1 MTEANTHHKADS
13 ATGQGTQQGQWSRE
27 RAELVRRTICPKGI
41 SEDEFALFIEQCKR
55 SGLDPLLK
63 EAFCV
68 ARRQNVGNRERPNWV
83 TKYEFQP
90 SEAGMLARAERFP
103 DFRGIQASAV
113 FAEDEIIVDQGKGE
127 VVHRFNP
134 AKRKG
139 ALVGA
144 WSRVVRDGKLPV
156 VVWLDFSGYVQQTP
170 LWAKIPTTM
179 IEKCAR
185 VAALRKAYPEAFG
198 GLYVREE
205 MPAEDY
211 EAPHAP
217 EEPVHAS
224 GAYEVLGAKPGPVKA
239 SFPTLAPAPA
249 KEEKVQAVPQALNV
263 DVPVPPAP
271 VREAAVETEPVAPVS
286 AATNGHGAHG
296 HGTGKKNGKGA
307 HAHAAATPVEE
318 PLEKEVVVEAAPR
331 PKASAVVVAFG
342 PYKGKTASELSDE
355 ELSETIDMANEK
367 LMEQPKARWAKA
379 MRENLAALEAET
391 ELRCRV
397 PATARNG
404 SGAAHEA

>member
-1 MTEANTHHKADS
+1 MQETTVTEANIHHKADG
-13 ATGQGTQQGQWSRE
+13 ATGQGSQQGQWSRE

-211 EAPHAP
+211 EPTHAH
-217 EEPVHAS
+217 EEPGHAS
-224 GAYEVLGAKPGPVKA
+224 GPYEVLGAKPGPVKA
-239 SFPTLAPAPA
+239 SFPTLAPAPV
-249 KEEKVQAVPQALNV
+249 KEEKAQAVPAALEV

-271 VREAAVETEPVAPVS
+271 ARQAAVETEPVTGPVEPVAPV
-286 AATNGHGAHG
+286 TPKKHGKA
-296 HGTGKKNGKGA
+296 A
-307 HAHAAATPVEE
+307 HAPAATPVEE

-331 PKASAVVVAFG
+331 PKPSAVVVAFG

-397 PATARNG
+397 PASSKSG
-404 SGAAHEA
+404 SGAAHDA

>member
-1 MTEANTHHKADS
+1 MDGHNKAETT
-13 ATGQGTQQGQWSRE
+13 AAQQAWGRE
-27 RAELVRRTICPKGI
+27 RVELIKRTICPKGI
-41 SEDEFALFIEQCKR
+41 GDDEFSLFIEQCKR

-68 ARRQNVGNRERPNWV
+68 GRRQNAGSRERPTWV
-83 TKYEFQP
+83 TRYEFQP

-103 DFRGIQASAV
+103 DFKGIQASAV
-113 FAEDEIIVDQGKGE
+113 YAEDEIIVDQGKGE

-144 WSRVVRDGKLPV
+144 WARVVREGKLPV

-205 MPAEDY
+205 MPAEEY
-211 EAPHAP
+211 EPSSAA
-217 EEPVHAS
+217 EEPAPTT
-224 GAYEVLGAKPGPVKA
+224 GTGTYEVLGARPGPVKA
-239 SFPTLAPAPA
+239 SFPPLPAAQLSMEVQPPVAAPVAEP
-249 KEEKVQAVPQALNV
+249 
-263 DVPVPPAP
+263 PPA
-271 VREAAVETEPVAPVS
+271 AET
-286 AATNGHGAHG
+286 
-296 HGTGKKNGKGA
+296 
-307 HAHAAATPVEE
+307 
-318 PLEKEVVVEAAPR
+318 APR
-331 PKASAVVVAFG
+331 PRSSATVVAFG
-342 PYKGKTASELSDE
+342 PYKGKTASELSDD
-355 ELSETIDMANEK
+355 ELSETIDLAHEK
-367 LMEQPKARWAKA
+367 LMEQPKAKWAKA
-379 MRENLAALEAET
+379 MRENLVALDAET

-397 PATARNG
+397 PA
-404 SGAAHEA
+404 SGKKEASAEA

>member
-1 MTEANTHHKADS
+1 MSEANPHQKTDGAN
-13 ATGQGTQQGQWSRE
+13 TQGTWSRE
-27 RAELVRRTICPKGI
+27 RSELVRRTICPKGI

-68 ARRQNVGNRERPNWV
+68 ARRQNTGNRERPNWV

-113 FAEDEIIVDQGKGE
+113 FAEDEIVVDQGKGE

-144 WSRVVRDGKLPV
+144 WARVVRDGKLPV

-211 EAPHAP
+211 EPQQHH
-217 EEPVHAS
+217 EEPTPGAS
-224 GAYEVLGAKPGPVKA
+224 GPYEVLGSKPGPMKA
-239 SFPTLAPAPA
+239 SFPTLAPAPVV
-249 KEEKVQAVPQALNV
+249 KEEKPREAAPRLDI
-263 DVPVPPAP
+263 DVPLAP
-271 VREAAVETEPVAPVS
+271 VPAREAAV
-286 AATNGHGAHG
+286 
-296 HGTGKKNGKGA
+296 
-307 HAHAAATPVEE
+307 PVEAVPAPAAPTRRQGKAAVEAE
-318 PLEKEVVVEAAPR
+318 PEEKQAAVEAAPR

-397 PATARNG
+397 PASGKNG
-404 SGAAHEA
+404 SGVAHEA

>member
-1 MTEANTHHKADS
+1 MREMTVMEGNVKAD
-13 ATGQGTQQGQWSRE
+13 GTTSQQGAAWNRE
-27 RAELVRRTICPKGI
+27 RVDLVKRTICPRGI

-68 ARRQNVGNRERPNWV
+68 ARRQNIGNRERPNWV

-103 DFRGIQASAV
+103 DFKGIQASAV
-113 FAEDEIIVDQGKGE
+113 FAEDEIVVDQGKGE

-144 WSRVVRDGKLPV
+144 WSRVVREGKLPV
-156 VVWLDFSGYVQQTP
+156 VVWLDFAGYVQQTP

-205 MPAEDY
+205 MPAEEYD
-211 EAPHAP
+211 AHGTGTGLTVHD
-217 EEPVHAS
+217 EPVPPT
-224 GAYEVLGAKPGPVKA
+224 GAYEVLGSKPGPVKA
-239 SFPTLAPAPA
+239 SFPTLAPAPGPAAEARPAETEA
-249 KEEKVQAVPQALNV
+249 KELAQQLAI
-263 DVPVPPAP
+263 DVPLAPVATAKATVTTPAP
-271 VREAAVETEPVAPVS
+271 
-286 AATNGHGAHG
+286 
-296 HGTGKKNGKGA
+296 
-307 HAHAAATPVEE
+307 TPE
-318 PLEKEVVVEAAPR
+318 R

-342 PYKGKTASELSDE
+342 PHKGKTASELSDD
-355 ELSETIDMANEK
+355 ELSETIDLAHEK
-367 LMEQPKARWAKA
+367 LMEQPRARWAKA
-379 MRENLAALEAET
+379 MRENLTALEAET

-397 PATARNG
+397 PTSKDSAGTTP
-404 SGAAHEA
+404 EA

>member
-1 MTEANTHHKADS
+1 MQETTVTEANTKAE
-13 ATGQGTQQGQWSRE
+13 AAQGPQQGTWSRE

-205 MPAEDY
+205 MPADDY
-211 EAPHAP
+211 EQPHTP
-217 EEPVHAS
+217 EEPAH
-224 GAYEVLGAKPGPVKA
+224 GGGPYEVLGAKPGPVKA
-239 SFPTLAPAPA
+239 SFPALAPAPV
-249 KEEKVQAVPQALNV
+249 KEEKPLQA

-271 VREAAVETEPVAPVS
+271 AAVEPEPVAV
-286 AATNGHGAHG
+286 
-296 HGTGKKNGKGA
+296 KKNGKV
-307 HAHAAATPVEE
+307 AATPVDE
-318 PLEKEVVVEAAPR
+318 PLEKDVVVEAAPR
-331 PKASAVVVAFG
+331 PKPSAVVVAFG

-397 PATARNG
+397 PASARSN
-404 SGAAHEA
+404 GAAHEA

>member
-1 MTEANTHHKADS
+1 MTEANIHHKADG
-13 ATGQGTQQGQWSRE
+13 ATTGQGPQQGPWSRE

-211 EAPHAP
+211 EAPHAH
-217 EEPVHAS
+217 EEPVHAA
-224 GAYEVLGAKPGPVKA
+224 GPYEVLGAKPGPVKA
-239 SFPTLAPAPA
+239 SFPTLAPAPV
-249 KEEKVQAVPQALNV
+249 KEEKAQAVAQPSLDI

-271 VREAAVETEPVAPVS
+271 VRAAAVETEPG
-286 AATNGHGAHG
+286 TGHGR
-296 HGTGKKNGKGA
+296 KNGQAK
-307 HAHAAATPVEE
+307 AAEE
-318 PLEKEVVVEAAPR
+318 HLEKELVVEAAPR
-331 PKASAVVVAFG
+331 PKASAIVVAFG

-397 PATARNG
+397 PASSKNG
-404 SGAAHEA
+404 SGASHEA

>member
-1 MTEANTHHKADS
+1 MSPKEDAGSTL
-13 ATGQGTQQGQWSRE
+13 GGWSRE
-27 RAELVRRTICPKGI
+27 RMELIRRTICPRGI

-103 DFRGIQASAV
+103 DFKGIQASAV
-113 FAEDEIIVDQGKGE
+113 FAEDDIVVDQGRGE

-205 MPAEDY
+205 MPAEDF
-211 EAPHAP
+211 ESAQPEPAP
-217 EEPVHAS
+217 V
-224 GAYEVLGAKPGPVKA
+224 GGTYEVLGARPGPVKA
-239 SFPTLAPAPA
+239 SFPALPTVAVP
-249 KEEKVQAVPQALNV
+249 EKVSKLE
-263 DVPVPPAP
+263 
-271 VREAAVETEPVAPVS
+271 EAELV
-286 AATNGHGAHG
+286 
-296 HGTGKKNGKGA
+296 
-307 HAHAAATPVEE
+307 ATP
-318 PLEKEVVVEAAPR
+318 PLKP
-331 PKASAVVVAFG
+331 SAVLVAFG

-355 ELSETIDMANEK
+355 ELSESIELANEK
-367 LMEQPKARWAKA
+367 LMEQPRARWAKA
-379 MRENLAALEAET
+379 MRENLTALEAET

-397 PATARNG
+397 PTTADKGGNG
-404 SGAAHEA
+404 ASREA

>member
-1 MTEANTHHKADS
+1 MTEANIHQKADGAS
-13 ATGQGTQQGQWSRE
+13 QQGTWSRE

-205 MPAEDY
+205 MPADAY
-211 EAPHAP
+211 EPEPHH
-217 EEPVHAS
+217 EEPTP
-224 GAYEVLGAKPGPVKA
+224 GGGPYEVLGARPGPVKA
-239 SFPTLAPAPA
+239 SFPTLAPAAPA
-249 KEEKVQAVPQALNV
+249 REEKPQPVTVTAQPPLNV

-271 VREAAVETEPVAPVS
+271 APVAAVETEPGG
-286 AATNGHGAHG
+286 AANGHGKKHG
-296 HGTGKKNGKGA
+296 HAK
-307 HAHAAATPVEE
+307 AAPASNARARAEE
-318 PLEKEVVVEAAPR
+318 LEEKEVVVEAAPR

-397 PATARNG
+397 PGGLKNG
-404 SGAAHEA
+404 NGAAHEA

>member
-1 MTEANTHHKADS
+1 MQETTVTEANTLPKADGA
-13 ATGQGTQQGQWSRE
+13 ATTAQGAQQGGWSRE
-27 RAELVRRTICPKGI
+27 RVELVKRTICPKGI
-41 SEDEFALFIEQCKR
+41 SDDEFALFIEQCKR

-68 ARRQNVGNRERPNWV
+68 ARRQNAGNRERPHWV

-144 WSRVVRDGKLPV
+144 WARVVRDGKLPV

-211 EAPHAP
+211 EPQPAH
-217 EEPVHAS
+217 EEPGPAS
-224 GAYEVLGAKPGPVKA
+224 GPYEVLGAKPGPMKA
-239 SFPTLAPAPA
+239 SFPTLAPTPPAPEDKPRA
-249 KEEKVQAVPQALNV
+249 AAAPPLNV

-271 VREAAVETEPVAPVS
+271 ATAREAAVEPEPSHGQGPGRKGGQGRTS
-286 AATNGHGAHG
+286 A
-296 HGTGKKNGKGA
+296 
-307 HAHAAATPVEE
+307 EE
-318 PLEKEVVVEAAPR
+318 PAAEKEALVEAVAAPPR
-331 PKASAVVVAFG
+331 PKPSAVVVAFG
-342 PYKGKTASELSDE
+342 PYKGRTASELSDE

-397 PATARNG
+397 PASARNG
-404 SGAAHEA
+404 DGAAHEA

>member
-1 MTEANTHHKADS
+1 MEANPQQKADGTAAS
-13 ATGQGTQQGQWSRE
+13 QGAHQAGWSRE
-27 RAELVRRTICPKGI
+27 RVELVKRTICPRGI

-68 ARRQNVGNRERPNWV
+68 ARRQNTGNRERPNWV

-103 DFRGIQASAV
+103 DFKGIQASAV
-113 FAEDEIIVDQGKGE
+113 FAEDDIVVDQGRGE

-144 WSRVVRDGKLPV
+144 WARVVREDKLPV

-170 LWAKIPTTM
+170 LWSKIPTTM

-211 EAPHAP
+211 ESHSD
-217 EEPVHAS
+217 EHGGGS
-224 GAYEVLGAKPGPVKA
+224 YEVLGSKPGPLKA
-239 SFPTLAPAPA
+239 SFPPLASQEPRPQ
-249 KEEKVQAVPQALNV
+249 QAAAQLDI
-263 DVPVPPAP
+263 DVPLPPKRP
-271 VREAAVETEPVAPVS
+271 RESPLEAAPTAADPQREPVAPPV
-286 AATNGHGAHG
+286 
-296 HGTGKKNGKGA
+296 
-307 HAHAAATPVEE
+307 ATPE
-318 PLEKEVVVEAAPR
+318 PAPR
-331 PKASAVVVAFG
+331 PKPSAVVVAFG
-342 PYKGKTASELSDE
+342 PHKGKTASELSDE
-355 ELSETIDMANEK
+355 ELSESIDLANEK
-367 LMEQPKARWAKA
+367 LMEQPRARWAKA
-379 MRENLAALEAET
+379 MRENLLALEAET

-397 PATARNG
+397 PATKSGAGN
-404 SGAAHEA
+404 GAAHDA

>member
-1 MTEANTHHKADS
+1 MTEHTKLETAAPQS
-13 ATGQGTQQGQWSRE
+13 AWSRE
-27 RAELVRRTICPKGI
+27 RVDLVKRTICPKGI
-41 SEDEFALFIEQCKR
+41 SDDEFALFIEQCKR

-68 ARRQNVGNRERPNWV
+68 ARRQNAGNRERPNWV

-103 DFRGIQASAV
+103 DFKGIQASAV

-139 ALVGA
+139 SLVGA
-144 WSRVVRDGKLPV
+144 WSRVVREGKLPV
-156 VVWLDFSGYVQQTP
+156 VVWLDFAGYVQQTP

-205 MPAEDY
+205 MPADEF
-211 EAPHAP
+211 EPASHH
-217 EEPVHAS
+217 EEPAPATGS
-224 GAYEVLGAKPGPVKA
+224 GTYEVLGKPGPVKA
-239 SFPTLAPAPA
+239 SFPALVPAPA
-249 KEEKVQAVPQALNV
+249 KEEKKA
-263 DVPVPPAP
+263 
-271 VREAAVETEPVAPVS
+271 E
-286 AATNGHGAHG
+286 
-296 HGTGKKNGKGA
+296 K
-307 HAHAAATPVEE
+307 AAAREE
-318 PLEKEVVVEAAPR
+318 APAEKASNVTQLPVEAAPAPAVKAAKVEKAAAPAEEEPQEEVR
-331 PKASAVVVAFG
+331 PRNAATVVAFG
-342 PYKGKTASELSDE
+342 PYKGKTASELSDD
-355 ELSETIDMANEK
+355 ELTETIDLAHEK

-379 MRENLAALEAET
+379 MRENLAALEVET

-397 PATARNG
+397 PTAG
-404 SGAAHEA
+404 K